1 MTDDGETHVSP
12 WSMAFRFRA
21 ASVAEVRAHVRDAV
35 TSWGCEAD
43 LVGDAELVAAELA
56 ANAVLHGQAPG
67 WERFTVRLVP
77 GPNGLTVEVDDGS
90 PRLPTPMPH
99 GENDESG
106 RGLLIIE
113 ALSKR
118 WGADLRA
125 GSGKRTW
132 ALLHMRVPR

>member
-1 MTDDGETHVSP
+1 MTDDGEVRVPS
-12 WSMAFRFRA
+12 WSMAFRFCV
-21 ASVAEVRAHVRDAV
+21 ASVPEVRAHVRNAV
-35 TSWGCEAD
+35 TAWGCDAD

-67 WERFTVRLVP
+67 WELFTVRLVP
-77 GPNGLTVEVDDGS
+77 GASGLTVEVDDGS
-90 PRLPTPMPH
+90 PQLPKLVRH
-99 GENDESG
+99 GENDEGG

-113 ALSKR
+113 ALSQR

-132 ALLHMRVPR
+132 ALLTMRVHR